1 MIFYVLVI
9 RKLRTVGPKR
19 PRPVIPST
27 PTPSTAATSNG
38 NKVDTN
44 GGTNPPG
51 VISGALAVPGQANN
65 NTNHVVAIT
74 PQQANRARDRKK
86 SHRKV
91 TKLVLTVITVYFLCW
106 APYWTMQVCAF
117 SFLKEFSK
125 NKIIFQTDSLHI

>member
-19 PRPVIPST
+19 PRGLPPAT
-27 PTPSTAATSNG
+27 PTPSTTATTNG
-38 NKVDTN
+38 NKIDAN
-44 GGTNPPG
+44 GGGTTP
-51 VISGALAVPGQANN
+51 SAGAPNSN
-65 NTNHVVAIT
+65 SNHVVAIT

-106 APYWTMQVCAF
+106 APYWTMQVNILLALFCY
-117 SFLKEFSK
+117 K
-125 NKIIFQTDSLHI
+125 NKSFDLFVVEKKVEMKIQ